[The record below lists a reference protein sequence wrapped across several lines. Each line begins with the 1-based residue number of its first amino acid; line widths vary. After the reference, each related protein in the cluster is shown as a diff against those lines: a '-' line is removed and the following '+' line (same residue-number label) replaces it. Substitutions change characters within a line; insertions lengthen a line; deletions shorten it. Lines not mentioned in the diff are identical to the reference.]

1 MKYRTS
7 SEKTAERNRIRKS
20 EEIRSYFDSKP
31 EKRDPKAY
39 KRFKAASTITAVGNY
54 ASTEIKQ
61 RCVIR
66 VVGSG
71 IPASRV
77 STERRSNARSKS
89 ERAVD
94 PDERVP

>member
-1 MKYRTS
+1 MRYRTS

-20 EEIRSYFDSKP
+20 EEIIRRNAIRKHISVLKP
-31 EKRDPKAY
+31 HLQ
-39 KRFKAASTITAVGNY
+39 ITAVGSY
-54 ASTEIKQ
+54 ASMEIKQ

-66 VVGSG
+66 VAGSG